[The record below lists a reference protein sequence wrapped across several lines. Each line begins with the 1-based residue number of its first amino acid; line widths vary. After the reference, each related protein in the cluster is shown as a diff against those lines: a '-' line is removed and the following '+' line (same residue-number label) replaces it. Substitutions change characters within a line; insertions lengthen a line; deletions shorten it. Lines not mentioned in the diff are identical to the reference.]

1 MDLAFIIGFV
11 LAVGV
16 IVAGILMSG
25 EITNF
30 WDASSVMI
38 TIGGTVFAT
47 VMSNPLNIWAKVP
60 KYISLVIKKNKYD
73 PQQFIELIVDYSQ
86 EARKKGLL
94 SLEERVMAEEDF
106 FLKKSLMLIV
116 DAIDPAKVREML
128 ETELACL
135 EERHNQGA
143 AFFEKMAAFAPAYG
157 MIGTLIGLINMLR
170 SMDLEAEGGA
180 TQLTFGMGQALI
192 TTFYG
197 SFLANAMLMPIANK
211 LRFSHSQEILCKEL
225 IMEGVIAIQ
234 AGDNPKHI
242 EEKLSAYLE
251 EKKRDLGEGG
261 GDSGKKKGKKKSKGE
276 E

>member
-11 LAVGV
+11 FLIALLLYGMGLQRLGNFYDLDSIFITVGGV
-16 IVAGILMSG
+16 
-25 EITNF
+25 
-30 WDASSVMI
+30 
-38 TIGGTVFAT
+38 VFAT

-60 KYISLVIKKNKYD
+60 KYFKNVFKKNAYD
-73 PQQFIELIVDYSQ
+73 PKKFIELIVDYSQ
-86 EARKKGLL
+86 EARRKGLL

-135 EERHNQGA
+135 DERHGQGA
-143 AFFEKMAAFAPAYG
+143 AFFEKMAVFGPAYG
-157 MIGTLIGLINMLR
+157 MIGTLIGLINMLANLDME
-170 SMDLEAEGGA
+170 SENGAKDLTSGMA
-180 TQLTFGMGQALI
+180 TALI

-197 SFLANAMLMPIANK
+197 SLMANAVLMPIANK
-211 LRFSHSQEILCKEL
+211 LRYNHAQEMLCKEL

-251 EKKRDLGEGG
+251 ERNREMEGEGG
-261 GDSGKKKGKKKSKGE
+261 EGGKSKKKKEKKSKE

>member
-1 MDLAFIIGFV
+1 MDLAFIIGTV
-11 LAVGV
+11 LVMAVQ
-16 IVAGILMSG
+16 IAGILMSG
-25 EITNF
+25 KIGNF
-30 WDASSVMI
+30 IDPSSVMI
-38 TIGGTVFAT
+38 TVGGAVFAT
-47 VMSNPLNIWAKVP
+47 VMANPLNIWGKTT
-60 KYISLVIKKNKYD
+60 KYLMMAMKKNKYD
-73 PQQFIELIVDYSQ
+73 PKQFIELIVDYSQ

-135 EERHNQGA
+135 DERHNQGA
-143 AFFEKMAAFAPAYG
+143 AFFEKMAGFCPAFG
-157 MIGTLIGLINMLR
+157 MIGTLIGLINMLKALNLN
-170 SMDLEAEGGA
+170 DPNGA
-180 TQLTFGMGQALI
+180 ASLTVGMGQALI

-197 SFLANAMLMPIANK
+197 SFIANAVLMPVAQK
-211 LRFSHSQEILCKEL
+211 LRYSHAQEVLCKEL
-225 IMEGVIAIQ
+225 IMEGAIAIQ

-251 EKKRDLGEGG
+251 ESNRSLDGEDGG
-261 GDSGKKKGKKKSKGE
+261 GKKKKGKGE

>member
-11 LAVGV
+11 LLVALLLYGMGFSTLGLFFDPQSIAITLGGV
-16 IVAGILMSG
+16 I
-25 EITNF
+25 
-30 WDASSVMI
+30 
-38 TIGGTVFAT
+38 FAT
-47 VMSNPLNIWAKVP
+47 VMSYPLTIWAKFP
-60 KYISLVIKKNKYD
+60 KYVSHVFKKNPYD
-73 PQQFIELIVDYSQ
+73 PKKFIELIVDYSQ
-86 EARKKGLL
+86 EARRKGLL

-128 ETELACL
+128 ETELANL
-135 EERHNQGA
+135 EDRHNQGA
-143 AFFEKMAAFAPAYG
+143 MLFEKLAGFGPAYG
-157 MIGTLIGLINMLR
+157 MIGTLIGLIKMLGNL
-170 SMDLEAEGGA
+170 DLNSADGA
-180 TQLTFGMGQALI
+180 TNLTKGMATALI

-197 SFLANAMLMPIANK
+197 SILANSIFMPIANK
-211 LRFSHSQEILCKEL
+211 LRDNHSKEMLCKEL

-251 EKKRDLGEGG
+251 EKKRSLEGGEGG
-261 GDSGKKKGKKKSKGE
+261 GEEGGKKGKKKKGE